1 MIIFK
6 IYEYEQVD
14 DFPLELNDDDDR
26 EMGYLE
32 FEDDEENSEEI
43 TEANRDENRY
53 ENTDDIDRDENRD
66 DRDRDENR
74 YENRDDNLDEN
85 TDDRDEETEAN
96 RKDHAT
102 PDATLREN
110 LKNQELEIRQ
120 KKIEFEITRQKAK
133 ENEIQQK
140 KTKQFKKKI
149 EAIIEHLDTEF
160 TFKELNSF
168 ERSIV
173 HEAADR
179 HKLFHKTVADKVI
192 ISRNSINDITLLT
205 YQMDKVVIEEKRYNL
220 RNRKKK

>member
-85 TDDRDEETEAN
+85 TDDRD
-96 RKDHAT
+96 R
-102 PDATLREN
+102 DATLREN